1 MGLEISENVRSEMA
15 KNPGRFHTAGAMLN
29 GGASVGHCIAEGL
42 AAAEA
47 IHEDLSK

>member
-1 MGLEISENVRSEMA
+1 
-15 KNPGRFHTAGAMLN
+15 LN